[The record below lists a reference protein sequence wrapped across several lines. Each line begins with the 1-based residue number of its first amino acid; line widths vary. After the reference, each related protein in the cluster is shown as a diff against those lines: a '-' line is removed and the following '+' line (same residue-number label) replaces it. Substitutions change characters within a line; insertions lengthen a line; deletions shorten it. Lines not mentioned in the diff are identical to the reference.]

1 MQRCMCN
8 LICRARPCPAANPPV
23 WTKQQIKF
31 DSLLKRD
38 FLCNPTTETVIQSA
52 PPNGKSVCTR
62 GGGGGG
68 VGGGLLTEYS
78 RFNANGD
85 LSMSHS
91 NMSLLS
97 LKEDVWSLL
106 WAEMEASF
114 TSSYFVL
121 ATDGC
126 PTHR

>member
-23 WTKQQIKF
+23 WTKQRIKF

-38 FLCNPTTETVIQSA
+38 FPCNPTTETVIQSA
-52 PPNGKSVCTR
+52 PPTENQFAR
-62 GGGGGG
+62 E
-68 VGGGLLTEYS
+68 VGGALQTEYS
-78 RFNANGD
+78 RFNANGAV
-85 LSMSHS
+85 SMSHF

-97 LKEDVWSLL
+97 LKEDVGSLS

-114 TSSYFVL
+114 TSCYFVL
-121 ATDGC
+121 AADVC